1 MHYIYN
7 QVMEFKY
14 YDFNVESVVIENF
27 RRFSR
32 LEVELERSV
41 TALTAP
47 NGGGKSAILQ
57 ALAIGCAH
65 FVNCFNVSSGISGIS
80 PDDHR
85 LVHQLGEGMTP
96 APGEVKIE
104 CKGCVGDTQCV
115 WSRERACRPNAKT
128 RFANAQCLQIG
139 AQKIMHHSAAS
150 DIGDSSTY
158 PIAPLVLFYDTER
171 LSSKQR
177 LTEKRKPQRADRF
190 EGYGDCLT
198 SGSYINI
205 FKDWYKALSAQLLQ
219 EDPAGKRYGMI
230 KNQLDIVNKAVS
242 VALAH
247 VGWSHLKW
255 DFIRNDL
262 SLEHPEYG
270 TLCFSQLSDGIRNV
284 LNLVAD
290 IVHRAVRIN
299 PLAPADLLSH
309 IKGLVLIDEI
319 DMYLHPE
326 WQQQIIRV
334 FREML
339 PHVQF
344 VISTHSPQ
352 VLSTLKKNQIRVL
365 MEADGEFYAEQPS
378 FSPYAHSSANA
389 LAEIFGVNPVPKVPE
404 DEDIVRVQQLYRNG
418 KFDEAEDLKS
428 QLARE
433 GVTFKEADIAFW
445 KLFAS
450 K

>member
-1 MHYIYN
+1 M
-7 QVMEFKY
+7 VFEY
-14 YDFNVESVVIENF
+14 YDFNIDFVSIENF

-32 LEVELERSV
+32 LEVELDRSV

-65 FVNCFNVSSGISGIS
+65 FVNSFNVSSGISGVA
-80 PDDHR
+80 PNDHR

-96 APGEVKIE
+96 APGEVRIV
-104 CKGCVGDTQCV
+104 CKGNVGDTPCE
-115 WSRERACRPNAKT
+115 WSRERACRPNSKT
-128 RFANAQCLQIG
+128 RFANAQCLQS
-139 AQKIMHHSAAS
+139 AALKIMQHSAAS
-150 DIGDSSTY
+150 DRGESLTY

-190 EGYGDCLT
+190 EGYGDSLT

-205 FKDWYKALSAQLLQ
+205 FKDWYKALSFQLLQ
-219 EDPAGKRYGMI
+219 ENPMGRRYEII
-230 KNQLDIVNKAVS
+230 KNQLAIVNNAVS
-242 VALAH
+242 VALTH
-247 VGWSHLKW
+247 VGWKNLRW

-262 SLEHPEYG
+262 SLEHSEYG
-270 TLCFSQLSDGIRNV
+270 SLCFSQLSDGIRNI

-299 PLAPADLLSH
+299 PLAPADLLSY

-334 FREML
+334 FRDLL
-339 PHVQF
+339 PNVQF

-352 VLSTLKKNQIRVL
+352 VLSTLKKNQIRVI
-365 MEADGEFYAEQPS
+365 MEVDGEFYAEQPS

-389 LAEIFGVNPVPKVPE
+389 LAEIFGVNPIPKVIE

-418 KFDEAEDLKS
+418 RFAEAERLKLE
-428 QLARE
+428 LAQK
-433 GVTFKEADIAFW
+433 GVYFKDADVAFW
-445 KLFAS
+445 KFCARS
-450 K
+450 

>member
-1 MHYIYN
+1 M
-7 QVMEFKY
+7 VFEY

-27 RRFSR
+27 RRFNR
-32 LEVELERSV
+32 LEVGLERSV

-65 FVNCFNVSSGISGIS
+65 FVNSFNVDSGISGVL

-104 CKGCVGDTQCV
+104 CKGCVADTIGV

-128 RFANAQCLQIG
+128 RFANAQCLQLA
-139 AQKIMHHSAAS
+139 AQKIMRHSAEADAGKS
-150 DIGDSSTY
+150 DSY
-158 PIAPLVLFYDTER
+158 PIAPLVLYYDTQR

-198 SGSYINI
+198 SGSYIKI
-205 FKDWYKALSAQLLQ
+205 FKDWYRALSAQLLQ
-219 EDPAGKRYGMI
+219 EKPESKRCGII
-230 KNQLDIVNKAVS
+230 KNQLSIVENAVD
-242 VALAH
+242 VALSH

-262 SLEHPEYG
+262 SLEHADAG
-270 TLCFSQLSDGIRNV
+270 SLCFSQLSDGIRNI

-299 PLAPADLLSH
+299 PLAPPDLLAH

-334 FREML
+334 FRELL
-339 PHVQF
+339 PNVQF

-352 VLSTLKKNQIRVL
+352 VLSTLKKSQIRVIT
-365 MEADGEFYAEQPS
+365 EEDGAYYAEQPA

-389 LAEIFGVNPVPKVPE
+389 LAEIFGVNPKPKVLE
-404 DEDIVRVQQLYRNG
+404 DDAIVRVQQLYRNG
-418 KFDEAEDLKS
+418 RFDEAETLRAELSRKEVD
-428 QLARE
+428 
-433 GVTFKEADIAFW
+433 FKEADVAFW
-445 KLFAS
+445 KLFAR